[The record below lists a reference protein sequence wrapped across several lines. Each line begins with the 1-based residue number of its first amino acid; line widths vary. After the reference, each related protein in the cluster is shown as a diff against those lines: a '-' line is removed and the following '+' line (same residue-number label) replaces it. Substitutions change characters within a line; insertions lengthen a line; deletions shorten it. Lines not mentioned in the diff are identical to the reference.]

1 MSSLDM
7 LQAVTG
13 VVSGAVGADTGT
25 YGAGK
30 LAGWV
35 LSETSGAAVATVNV
49 RDGGAAGAILFRFN
63 LAASGTV
70 VFAPAGKINFPG
82 GDAYFE
88 ILAGAVRWTALKA

>member
-1 MSSLDM
+1 MSSLDL

-13 VVSGAVGADTGT
+13 VVSAAVGADTGT

-35 LSETSGAAVATVNV
+35 LSETAGAVATVNV

-63 LAASGTV
+63 LAASATV
-70 VFAPAGKINFPG
+70 VFAPAGKINFPA